1 MEIGKLIIVK
11 HTSKYEAFYYGK
23 SSRIFRN
30 PDKQICDFMNSC
42 QFIVN
47 LKDYKTKEIYEVF
60 YCIDEERAMYV
71 SGILCDDGENPE
83 DIEIIERG
91 NLDD

>member
-11 HTSKYEAFYYGK
+11 HTSKYEAFYGK

-42 QFIVN
+42 PFIVN
-47 LKDYKTKEIYEVF
+47 LKDYKTKEICEVF
-60 YCIDEERAMYV
+60 YCIDKDRAMHV

-91 NLDD
+91 I